1 MLKEIGGPEKRERD
15 QEELVSGTVRTHN
28 FYQLS
33 SLSYRAHS
41 MVSSNGYN
49 RNINDHLPQIT
60 IANIIIMKKFGI
72 LRELPVCDRETQ
84 YEQVLLKI
92 YVSRLAWYRVATN
105 LHILKNTGSAKCKVK
120 HKKMRSSCATK
131 LWCLWTTVT
140 DFLILKLR
148 SLPVFPWVFTA
159 KGAAHGW

>member
-41 MVSSNGYN
+41 MASSNGYN

-92 YVSRLAWYRVATN
+92 YVSRLA
-105 LHILKNTGSAKCKVK
+105 
-120 HKKMRSSCATK
+120 
-131 LWCLWTTVT
+131 
-140 DFLILKLR
+140 
-148 SLPVFPWVFTA
+148 
-159 KGAAHGW
+159 